1 MRVYLSV
8 SSVLAVLALALA
20 CASPASPGA
29 TSTTSTSTSTGT
41 SGGSGSTGSL
51 PAVYARFQSAVTV
64 SISGSTV
71 TLVSNTTPDHK
82 SPYWGVGHALYEA
95 PHEGMQVNPNRII
108 AQTLTL
114 RVPASPTLASS
125 ASDTP
130 MGPIGMA
137 VNGVPLF
144 NQYAAGRSPL
154 GAEIVSFD
162 RYDGHPQQTGQYHYH
177 LEPYWLTDKNG
188 AAGLIGVLLDG
199 FPVYGTKETTGAAP
213 SGLDT
218 CNGHT
223 HATTEFPSGI
233 YHYHV
238 TATTPYISGCY
249 KGNAGSV
256 G

>member
-1 MRVYLSV
+1 MSAAHPGAVEGPVLVIGTGLIGASIALALTRASV
-8 SSVLAVLALALA
+8 PVLLALA
-20 CASPASPGA
+20 CSSPSSPTDTT
-29 TSTTSTSTSTGT
+29 TSSTTTSTSTSTGT
-41 SGGSGSTGSL
+41 TSGGSTGSL
-51 PAVYARFQSAVTV
+51 PALYAKFQSAVTV

-82 SPYWGVGHALYEA
+82 SPYWGVGNALYEA
-95 PHEGMQVNPNRII
+95 PHDGMQVNPNRIT

-114 RVPASPTLASS
+114 RVPASPAIASS

-154 GAEIVSFD
+154 GAEIISFD

-188 AAGLIGVLLDG
+188 AAGLIGVPHPPLRFQHQG
-199 FPVYGTKETTGAAP
+199 KFGRQVQ
-213 SGLDT
+213 
-218 CNGHT
+218 
-223 HATTEFPSGI
+223 
-233 YHYHV
+233 
-238 TATTPYISGCY
+238 
-249 KGNAGSV
+249 
-256 G
+256 